1 MPLACTTIMAGRGRM
16 AVKFR
21 NKTTGEICEAEAR
34 EDGIYLKANWSDEE
48 KWFKYE
54 LDLLAGGWEY
64 YVEPKE
70 PLIDDED
77 ARDAVYSWA
86 SKLQIH
92 QVKCKI
98 AIRGLGVVVTTF
110 QACSLHSAPIIEFT
124 SLYAN
129 VVHGGFYTI
138 SELCGEEGE

>member
-1 MPLACTTIMAGRGRM
+1 MNICAKKIRIEFDNSSGDYWEATSESGIVFNEAMRM
-16 AVKFR
+16 IA
-21 NKTTGEICEAEAR
+21 
-34 EDGIYLKANWSDEE
+34 KAWEE
-48 KWFKYE
+48 HDDA
-54 LDLLAGGWEY
+54 L
-64 YVEPKE
+64 KE
-70 PLIDDED
+70 PRINDDE

-129 VVHGGFYTI
+129 VVHGGTYTI
-138 SELCGEEGE
+138 DELCGEEEE

>member
-1 MPLACTTIMAGRGRM
+1 MNI
-16 AVKFR
+16 
-21 NKTTGEICEAEAR
+21 
-34 EDGIYLKANWSDEE
+34 DEE
-48 KWFKYE
+48 KLIVWMDQTDKK
-54 LDLLAGGWEY
+54 LAHLEANQMAIINGDFCDTNT
-64 YVEPKE
+64 VQKE
-70 PLIDDED
+70 PRIDDED

-98 AIRGLGVVVTTF
+98 TIRGLGAVVTTF

-138 SELCGEEGE
+138 EELCGEEEAPEPKEPTFVDLDERIKEKGEE

>member
-1 MPLACTTIMAGRGRM
+1 MKL
-16 AVKFR
+16 R
-21 NKTTGEICEAEAR
+21 NKKTGGLANCEPIEVRTDAGFHDYYSLAELN
-34 EDGIYLKANWSDEE
+34 E
-48 KWFKYE
+48 
-54 LDLLAGGWEY
+54 GWEDY
-64 YVEPKE
+64 EPKE

-98 AIRGLGVVVTTF
+98 GMRGLGVVVTTF
-110 QACSLHSAPIIEFT
+110 QACSLNSAPIIEFT

-129 VVHGGFYTI
+129 VVHGGTYTVD
-138 SELCGEEGE
+138 ELCGDEEAPEPIEPMFVDLDERVKEKGEE

>member
-1 MPLACTTIMAGRGRM
+1 MGDNMRL
-16 AVKFR
+16 R
-21 NKTTGEICEAEAR
+21 NKKTGEVIDLDIANIKAQYGGISVIPEPVKLGGVEYVYYSLDGLVHEW
-34 EDGIYLKANWSDEE
+34 EDYD
-48 KWFKYE
+48 
-54 LDLLAGGWEY
+54 
-64 YVEPKE
+64 PKE

-98 AIRGLGVVVTTF
+98 GMRGLGVVVTTF
-110 QACSLHSAPIIEFT
+110 QACSLNSAPIIEFT

-129 VVHGGFYTI
+129 VVHGGTYTI
-138 SELCGEEGE
+138 AELCGEEEE